1 MLIARI
7 KFAPWD
13 KALDFSVNNISL
25 KIGDYVVVETE
36 FGQEVAKIFN
46 IFEAEDKDNKLPKV
60 IKKAEFDDLNFSNEE
75 KKEEALRLCGELIKN
90 NSLEMKLVDVY
101 VSSSANHYNFAFIS
115 ENRVD
120 FRSLVK
126 DLATRLGA
134 NIRLTQIG
142 SRDEAKI
149 SGDCGPCGR
158 SLCCSSFMNDFISI
172 SSEMAEAQQ
181 VVHRGSERISG
192 MCGRLMCCLSYEY
205 EGYKDLA
212 KELPPIGTKVKVDG
226 VRGVVIS
233 QQILKQTVNV
243 RLSSDKENERSVII
257 EVDINRRRKER
268 EEKIKLE
275 EDVKTRKE
283 KVNNRRSNSR
293 SYFKNNR

>member
-1 MLIARI
+1 MIIARL
-7 KFAPWD
+7 KLAPWD
-13 KALDFSVNNISL
+13 KALDYSANNISL
-25 KIGDYVVVETE
+25 KIGDYVLVETE
-36 FGQEVAKIFN
+36 FGQEVAKVFN
-46 IFEAEDKDNKLPKV
+46 IFEAEDKENKLPQV
-60 IKKAEFDDLNFSNEE
+60 IKKADFDDLNFSTEE
-75 KKEEALRLCGELIKN
+75 KKEEALSLCEEMIKS
-90 NSLEMKLVDVY
+90 NSLDMKLVDVY

-126 DLATRLGA
+126 ELATRLGA

-149 SGDCGPCGR
+149 TGDCGSCGR

-205 EGYKDLA
+205 EGYKEMG

-226 VRGVVIS
+226 ARGVVIS

-243 RLSSDKENERSVII
+243 KLNSDKENERYTII
-257 EVDINRRRKER
+257 EVDINCRRKER
-268 EEKIKLE
+268 EEKLKQEEEIKN
-275 EDVKTRKE
+275 RKE
-283 KVNNRRSNSR
+283 KVVNKKNNPRG
-293 SYFKNNR
+293 YFKNKK